1 MTRWTLLEAV
11 LVLLI
16 LAVATVG
23 FFGEPDPQKRNF
35 VFTPEMLGGHSML
48 DGPAYRPQDPMP
60 GALADTTP
68 MRPPLGSIART
79 HLPLDG
85 GDVVLNGSDAW
96 KTLPQAQK
104 DAWDGLGPDWNW
116 ATLDAR
122 GKTPILERGAHVFQ
136 TFCVVCHGP
145 SGKGDG
151 IITKRGG
158 PPPKSFLEK
167 DLQAMSDGHMF
178 RSITHGSANM
188 ASYASQVG
196 REDRWKVI
204 RYIRSLQQA
213 P

>member
-1 MTRWTLLEAV
+1 MTRWTVLEAA

-16 LAVATVG
+16 LAATTLG
-23 FFGEPDPQKRNF
+23 FLSAPDTQQRNY
-35 VFTPEMLGGHSML
+35 VFTPEMLGGYSML
-48 DGPAYRPQDPMP
+48 DGPAYRPQDPLP
-60 GALADTTP
+60 SALGRTHP
-68 MRPPLGSIART
+68 LQPPEGTIART

-85 GDVVLNGSDAW
+85 GAVLLNGTEVW
-96 KTLPQAQK
+96 KTLAQEQK

-136 TFCVVCHGP
+136 TFCIVCHGP

-167 DLQAMSDGHMF
+167 DIQQMTDGHMF
-178 RSITHGSANM
+178 RSITHGSVNM